1 MIREQGSCVLLHG
14 AEKKKRKILKKKKKI
29 KGKKRKKAKE
39 RVVALV
45 KPVLRCGPEK
55 CSWGELPREDT

>member
-1 MIREQGSCVLLHG
+1 MVQQKTREKF
-14 AEKKKRKILKKKKKI
+14 EKKKKKI